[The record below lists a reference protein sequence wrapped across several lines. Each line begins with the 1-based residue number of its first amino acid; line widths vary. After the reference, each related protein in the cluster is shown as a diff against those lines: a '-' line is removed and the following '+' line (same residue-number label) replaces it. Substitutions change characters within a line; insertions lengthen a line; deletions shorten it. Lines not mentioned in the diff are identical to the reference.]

1 MQTGV
6 AVALAFTG
14 SLPAIFVLT
23 AALGVGFAISQAC
36 EFALVPAVSGSADV
50 RQANGYVETSRYA
63 GFVIGPAVGGLLSA
77 TGGFSAAMLVN
88 AASFVVVAFASV
100 ALRTRRHPERDEDEG
115 ETTRPRRRRPA
126 VPRPGAR
133 ARDERRLCLAP
144 LHVRL
149 DPRRRV
155 LRRGRPGV
163 GDAAFG
169 LVLSSWTI
177 GMIVGALVISRRV
190 PAGLLVIGAFLAVT
204 LQGLGKAL
212 APFWLVFGFMVAC
225 YFAGGIGH
233 GLKNVLFR
241 TAIHEHVPPRL
252 HGRAFAA
259 YNGIRNGAE
268 LGALAWAASSSRC
281 SARAARSGSPAG
293 SRRSRASS
301 AS

>member
-1 MQTGV
+1 MSV
-6 AVALAFTG
+6 AFV
-14 SLPAIFVLT
+14 SLLFMSASIP
-23 AALGVGFAISQAC
+23 
-36 EFALVPAVSGSADV
+36 ADV
-50 RQANGYVETSRYA
+50 
-63 GFVIGPAVGGLLSA
+63 
-77 TGGFSAAMLVN
+77 FS
-88 AASFVVVAFASV
+88 
-100 ALRTRRHPERDEDEG
+100 
-115 ETTRPRRRRPA
+115 
-126 VPRPGAR
+126 
-133 ARDERRLCLAP
+133 
-144 LHVRL
+144 
-149 DPRRRV
+149 
-155 LRRGRPGV
+155 GV

-241 TAIHEHVPPRL
+241 TRSTSTCPR
-252 HGRAFAA
+252 GCTAVRSRPTTGSATAPSSA
-259 YNGIRNGAE
+259 RSRS
-268 LGALAWAASSSRC
+268 AASSSRC